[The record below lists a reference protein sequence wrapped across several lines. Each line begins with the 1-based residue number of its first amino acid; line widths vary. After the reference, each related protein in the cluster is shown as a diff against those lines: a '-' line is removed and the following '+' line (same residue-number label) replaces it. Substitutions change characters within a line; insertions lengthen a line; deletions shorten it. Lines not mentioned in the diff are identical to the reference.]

1 MDFCPIAHA
10 KAYPFHIPDGSYVM
24 GRDGW
29 QPLDGPVDTRGRHAV
44 IASGSNA
51 SPDRLR
57 NKYADHPDL
66 LDDTIPVVRA
76 QLHEFDCVYSAHVAA
91 YGSIPAT
98 LAHITGAVA
107 DVFVTWLTDG
117 QLARMHET
125 EQMGVNYDFA
135 KLSGLTLISERDEGY
150 TSAYAY
156 ISRRGCLN
164 RNGTPVP
171 LAATTAKGRQGLAMT
186 QEEVLDF
193 ARTKI
198 APHTD
203 YEEFIRQ
210 QIECTITRAER
221 SDALSADA
229 LHHGWAAVSVLTKHP

>member
-29 QPLDGPVDTRGRHAV
+29 KPLNAPAETRGRHAV

-51 SPDRLR
+51 SPDRLL
-57 NKYADHPDL
+57 NKYADRPDL

-98 LAHITGAVA
+98 LAHVNGAVA

-117 QLARMHET
+117 QLERMHET

-135 KLSGLTLISERDEGY
+135 KLSGIKLICEGDIGF
-150 TSAYAY
+150 TAAHAY

-164 RNGTPVP
+164 RGGKPIP
-171 LAATTAKGRQGLAMT
+171 LAATSAKGRQGIAMT
-186 QEEVLDF
+186 QTEVLDY
-193 ARTKI
+193 AREKI
-198 APHTD
+198 APEAD
-203 YEEFIRQ
+203 YEAFIRD
-210 QIECTITRAER
+210 QIECAITRAER
-221 SDALSADA
+221 SDALCADA
-229 LHHGWAAVSVLTKHP
+229 LPHGWKSVSVVRA